1 MIFALAGRRID
12 PPNAVSGRFPL
23 SNVDLVRNRLRD
35 LFERHPGGTVVC
47 SAACGADLLALGTAG
62 VLGWRRRVILPFDRN
77 RFRGTSV
84 TDRPGD
90 WGTLYDLIL
99 DEVEPAGDLLIV
111 PPPPG
116 ADAYAFAGKG
126 ILKEADR
133 MAAASGE
140 GEMAVVVWDGRDRGP
155 GDLTKGF
162 ATAAQERGLAVLHV
176 STLE

>member
-12 PPNAVSGRFPL
+12 LPDAEPGRFPL
-23 SNVDLVRNRLRD
+23 RNVELVQSRLRA
-35 LFERHPGGTVVC
+35 LFERQPGGTVVC

-99 DEVEPAGDLLIV
+99 DEVEPAGDLLIE
-111 PPPPG
+111 PAPAG
-116 ADAYAFAGKG
+116 TDAYAFASTGV
-126 ILKEADR
+126 LKEAGR
-133 MAAASGE
+133 LAAASDE
-140 GEMAVVVWDGRDRGP
+140 GQMAVVVWDGRDRGP
-155 GDLTKGF
+155 GDLSKGF
-162 ATAAQERGLAVLHV
+162 ATAAQKQGLTVLHV